1 MIIMIAAASENLEKT
16 MNWFGVYPTISK
28 VQESHFRTSYYYGA
42 KTFESFPK
50 PLPNRTH
57 IVISRQD
64 NYNPEGCI
72 VVSSMEKAIAICPT
86 DQYTSLVEG
95 III

>member
-1 MIIMIAAASENLEKT
+1 MIAAASEITHLEKT

-28 VQESHFRTSYYYGA
+28 VQEFQSYHYGA

-57 IVISRQD
+57 VVISRQD
-64 NYNPEGCI
+64 NYKPEGCI
-72 VVSSMEKAIAICPT
+72 VVSSMEK
-86 DQYTSLVEG
+86 Q
-95 III
+95 

>member
-1 MIIMIAAASENLEKT
+1 
-16 MNWFGVYPTISK
+16 MNWFGLPNDFKGSKLTSGHHIMGRKHSK
-28 VQESHFRTSYYYGA
+28 VFQN
-42 KTFESFPK
+42 
-50 PLPNRTH
+50 LPNRTH

-86 DQYTSLVEG
+86 DQHVY
-95 III
+95 IIGGGNL

>member
-1 MIIMIAAASENLEKT
+1 

-28 VQESHFRTSYYYGA
+28 GSKSHFRTSYYYGR

-72 VVSSMEKAIAICPT
+72 VVSSMEKSNSYIPQT
-86 DQYTSLVEG
+86 STYTSLVEG
-95 III
+95 NL